1 MTYVA
6 VIGTLFLVWFVLVL
20 LFTPAL
26 NYHVRDRV
34 PVDSEAFLHLLQST
48 CQASLHEG
56 NRVEVFTN
64 GEAFYPA
71 MLAAIRG
78 AQASI
83 NLECYIFQ
91 PGRVADEFIDALAER
106 ARAGVVVTLVVDA
119 IGSSGLSGAPLRRL
133 NDARCRVEQYQPI
146 RWHRLARLN
155 NRTHREMLIV
165 DGRIAFAGG
174 AGVADWWRYPDGPV
188 PPGMA

>member
-6 VIGTLFLVWFVLVL
+6 IIGTLFLVWFVLVL

-34 PVDSEAFLHLLQST
+34 PVDSPAFLHLLQST
-48 CQASLHEG
+48 CQASLHDG

-64 GEAFYPA
+64 GDAFYPA
-71 MLAAIRG
+71 MLEAIRG

-91 PGRVADEFIDALAER
+91 PGRVGREFIDALAER

-119 IGSSGLSGAPLRRL
+119 IGSAG
-133 NDARCRVEQYQPI
+133 QP
-146 RWHRLARLN
+146 RERP
-155 NRTHREMLIV
+155 NRPFFRTNSS
-165 DGRIAFAGG
+165 DT
-174 AGVADWWRYPDGPV
+174 
-188 PPGMA
+188 